1 MSATR
6 PIGPEFV
13 PVQPKAG
20 TDDAADAAAPQPA
33 VATTGTALAVV
44 APAPSDAG
52 VLPPPQ
58 RNSAPFLAHLI
69 ATRHGHPQTRERR
82 RAAPQEAAAA
92 YEDVLERIHRFP

>member
-6 PIGPEFV
+6 PIGPDFI
-13 PVQPKAG
+13 PAQPKAG
-20 TDDAADAAAPQPA
+20 ADDVAAAPPA
-33 VATTGTALAVV
+33 AAPATGTALVAA
-44 APAPSDAG
+44 APAPADPG
-52 VLPPPQ
+52 VLPPPP

-69 ATRHGHPQTRERR
+69 ATRAGHPQTRERR